1 MNILSTLSSF
11 IMQTLIHFNIRSGL
25 NREIVLI
32 VYSNRAK
39 FAFDIREIGCGNV
52 VKVFEIWVISRIL

>member
-11 IMQTLIHFNIRSGL
+11 ILQTLIRSGL
-25 NREIVLI
+25 NRENVLK
-32 VYSNRAK
+32 VYLNRAK

-52 VKVFEIWVISRIL
+52 VKVFEI